1 MSRLLGHLSLV
12 SAFQRFVRLV
22 RGLGVLPTL
31 VMLLAVLDDRCLRS
45 FDRKYRVRTSGLIP
59 LANTSFE
66 RARLAD
72 ATQYGPVNAWA
83 FRRFLRQLNLP
94 HESHFVDLGCGLGR
108 ACILAGEYG
117 FRKVTGVELAPELCQ
132 VARANLSRCRL
143 PSDRLSPVTILQMD
157 AFDFCE
163 NTDADVFFMYR
174 PFSGEF
180 LSHILEKLKE
190 RAASQNRILTIIY
203 SERMLVPISS
213 AKIFAGNPAF
223 RKTHEAG
230 FLGQAFYVYQCGS
243 PSAGPAAGLPTA
255 PTAPTAA

>member
-1 MSRLLGHLSLV
+1 
-12 SAFQRFVRLV
+12 
-22 RGLGVLPTL
+22 
-31 VMLLAVLDDRCLRS
+31 
-45 FDRKYRVRTSGLIP
+45 
-59 LANTSFE
+59 
-66 RARLAD
+66 
-72 ATQYGPVNAWA
+72 
-83 FRRFLRQLNLP
+83 
-94 HESHFVDLGCGLGR
+94 
-108 ACILAGEYG
+108 
-117 FRKVTGVELAPELCQ
+117 
-132 VARANLSRCRL
+132 
-143 PSDRLSPVTILQMD
+143 MD